1 MADTTR
7 GKLKEGGNLPRIPP
21 ARLGGE
27 LRYALNGWNAA
38 FGMSRYFE
46 QDRVA
51 ELETTTGAYT
61 LMDAELAYTFAGL
74 GDTRNGDVTVYVKGS
89 NLSDEEARVHS
100 SFLKD
105 LAPLPGR
112 NISIGLRGSF

>member
-1 MADTTR
+1 MPSYSFLEPGQGPNYQWENDHTFVKV
-7 GKLKEGGNLPRIPP
+7 G
-21 ARLGGE
+21 
-27 LRYALNGWNAA
+27 AA
-38 FGMSRYFE
+38 
-46 QDRVA
+46 
-51 ELETTTGAYT
+51 ETGGAYT